1 MPQAERDQVERV
13 VDALLAAWNAHDRAA
28 VRALY
33 APNYVGRDISESA
46 PQRGPQG
53 IDQAMARYLDAFP
66 NLCFTNEDVIIQ
78 GDRAAVVW
86 QARGTHRGRLMHIPA
101 TGRAVE
107 VLGTTLLTVQDGRI
121 TRGLYIWDLAGL
133 LRALSLLPEL

>member
-1 MPQAERDQVERV
+1 MPANDRDAVERV

-33 APNYVGRDISESA
+33 APDYEGRDISESM
-46 PQRGPQG
+46 PQRGPRG

-78 GDRAAVVW
+78 DNRAAVVW
-86 QARGTHRGRLMHIPA
+86 RARGTHCGRLMHIPA

-107 VLGTTLLTVQDGRI
+107 VLGTTLLTVRDGQI
-121 TRGLYIWDLAGL
+121 TRGLYIWDMAGL